1 MVKGKKIW
9 LNGKIVDWEEV
20 KVHIISDTFS
30 YGCGVFEGIRCY
42 KTPKGRAVFRLHEH
56 MERLINSAKVL
67 FLNIPYSRDELV
79 HAVRE
84 AVGSNEFGE
93 CYIRP
98 MVYVSTYGESTWDF
112 RKASVDVAIAVW
124 DWGIYMNEGALTEGI
139 RVKTTSY
146 TRHHINIH
154 MTKAKANANYLNFI
168 LARGEALRS
177 GFTEAL
183 LLDVNGCVAEGPVEN
198 VFMVKKGEIVT
209 PPLTF
214 ILEGITRDSV
224 LILARNLGIRCRE
237 EFFTRD
243 QLYTA
248 DEAFFAG
255 TAAELTPVREVD
267 HITIGSGKPGPITQK
282 LSRVFFDV
290 VHGKEEA
297 YSKWLTLVD

>member
-42 KTPKGRAVFRLHEH
+42 KTPKGRAVFRLHDH

-84 AVGSNEFGE
+84 AVRSNEFGE

-124 DWGIYMNEGALTEGI
+124 DWGIYMNESALTEGI

-198 VFMVKKGEIVT
+198 VFMVKKGEIIT

-267 HITIGSGKPGPITQK
+267 YITIGSGKPGPVTQK
-282 LSRVFFDV
+282 LSRVFFDA